1 MKLLVE
7 ILGVD
12 QAHVELDD
20 LQDSLAKDQELSPVT
35 VRPTLAPRIDG
46 ALSGVAKDLVLVF
59 GGVGAALVQA
69 LTAWLAG
76 RDRTMRMRVSRG
88 SQSVDFEV
96 RQARDHRE
104 AVEVSRQLLA
114 LLAEDTEQPSGEDEQ
129 AVAGDEE

>member
-1 MKLLVE
+1 ME

-35 VRPTLAPRIDG
+35 VRPTLAPRTDG
-46 ALSGVAKDLVLVF
+46 ALSGVAKDLVLLF
-59 GGVGAALVQA
+59 GGGVGAALVQA

-76 RDRTMRMRVSRG
+76 RDRTMRMKVSRG
-88 SQSVDFEV
+88 SHSVDFEV

-114 LLAEDTEQPSGEDEQ
+114 LLADAAEQPPGEDEQ
-129 AVAGDEE
+129 AVAGGEE